1 MKEYYETNEDFRRYV
16 DRNCVEHEKTVDQAL
31 ELSWVRNAYDYY
43 KDEEKGK
50 ISSTEIK
57 VGCGC
62 ADLEDKS
69 C

>member
-1 MKEYYETNEDFRRYV
+1 MYEENKNFHRYV
-16 DRNCVEHEKTVDQAL
+16 DRECVEHEKTVDQAL
-31 ELSWVRNAYDYY
+31 ELSWVKNAYEYY
-43 KDEEKGK
+43 KDAEKGK

-62 ADLEDKS
+62 VDLEDKS